1 MAWPGE
7 ETAMKLLAI
16 GWTVGWV
23 IAGMYIAVKQG
34 RSLTRAACE
43 SLLFGPFALLLLL
56 LRRKHN

>member
-23 IAGMYIAVKQG
+23 IAGMYVSVKQG
-34 RSLTRAACE
+34 RSLTRAAVE
-43 SLLFGPFALLLLL
+43 SLLFGPGVLLLIL